1 MMRRAGGITG
11 GHRGRRHRR
20 TFLARTISGGQRV
33 NAADIAIDAVRR
45 VEFGR
50 LTTFRNLSVLALLG
64 DDDRDTRY
72 LTLDEAL
79 AQGSVQV
86 VEVSE
91 GGHILE
97 LQIVNDGA
105 LPVLLLD
112 GEELL
117 GAKQNRVINLTLLAP
132 ARQTRVIPVSCVES
146 GRWHHVS
153 PSFAASPRA
162 QFAEGRAGGRRISDQ
177 QDVWS
182 LIADKSARL
191 GALSD
196 TAAMSAMFESC
207 HTTVEAFVAAFTPVE
222 GQVGGVFFVNGRAA
236 GVELFDVPGTWRTL
250 APKLLRSYALDAL
263 DRTDSPVEF
272 DAAADAAALIRALTT
287 SQASIFPAVG
297 FGEDVRFDGA
307 GVLGAAL
314 VGVGKAIHVSAFS
327 MNGHS

>member
-1 MMRRAGGITG
+1 
-11 GHRGRRHRR
+11 
-20 TFLARTISGGQRV
+20 
-33 NAADIAIDAVRR
+33 

-91 GGHILE
+91 GGHIPE
-97 LQIVNDGA
+97 LRIVNDGG

-112 GEELL
+112 GEELV

-162 QFAEGRAGGRRISDQ
+162 QFAEGRAAKMQQVTSSMRSSGRRISDQ

-263 DRTDSPVEF
+263 DRTDSPVAF

>member
-1 MMRRAGGITG
+1 
-11 GHRGRRHRR
+11 
-20 TFLARTISGGQRV
+20 
-33 NAADIAIDAVRR
+33 

-91 GGHILE
+91 GGHIPE
-97 LQIVNDGA
+97 LRIVNDGG

-112 GEELL
+112 GEELV

-132 ARQTRVIPVSCVES
+132 ARQTRVIPVSCFES

-162 QFAEGRAGGRRISDQ
+162 QFAEGRAGGRRTSDQ

-191 GALSD
+191 GTLSD

-263 DRTDSPVEF
+263 DRTDSPVAF